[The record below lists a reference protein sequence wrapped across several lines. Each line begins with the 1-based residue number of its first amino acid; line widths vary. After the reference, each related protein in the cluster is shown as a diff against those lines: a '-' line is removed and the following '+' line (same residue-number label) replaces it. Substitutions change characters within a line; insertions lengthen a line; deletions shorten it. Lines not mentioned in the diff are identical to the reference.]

1 MRIWWSCCSPQQHT
15 SIPRVHYFWLRFQ
28 KKTRSLPPINTQCP
42 RQTQGTNFT
51 PRFNDNWLGNQNM
64 KMLNYAPTLPGSVL
78 PWHTAQKTL
87 QVCPACSHLGE
98 ASKQGRA
105 HRSMRGG
112 KLEVLPNSYH
122 MPWKKNAAFLRGQVP
137 KEMLCVTKVVSSEL
151 LVIDGKAKVWLR
163 NWENI
168 TSYTSSKPGSATSS
182 LLLMTS
188 FRPQGSAGTTLKCP
202 KQTVGANLRHHH
214 SQEHRLNSV
223 FSLLDQPE
231 GKTR

>member
-1 MRIWWSCCSPQQHT
+1 MHLHSLARCFHDTQ
-15 SIPRVHYFWLRFQ
+15 PRRHSRFA
-28 KKTRSLPPINTQCP
+28 L
-42 RQTQGTNFT
+42 
-51 PRFNDNWLGNQNM
+51 L
-64 KMLNYAPTLPGSVL
+64 APTLGR
-78 PWHTAQKTL
+78 
-87 QVCPACSHLGE
+87 PASRAELTGVWGEVSWKSCQIPITCLG
-98 ASKQGRA
+98 
-105 HRSMRGG
+105 
-112 KLEVLPNSYH
+112 
-122 MPWKKNAAFLRGQVP
+122 KKNAAFLRGQVP